1 MLPVVTQEKMMT
13 SSFEVVNGDEYW
25 IGFGVEACGCAAN
38 ERRTSVRASV
48 SIGRGGVLMGRFDND
63 TCSQVY
69 SSIKMNTNKSH
80 LYVQYV
86 RQLARKPTNDVGN
99 TGPSQETTN
108 SKCHPLDW

>member
-1 MLPVVTQEKMMT
+1 MAT
-13 SSFEVVNGDEYW
+13 N
-25 IGFGVEACGCAAN
+25 IGSELALRACGCAAN
-38 ERRTSVRASV
+38 ERRTSVRASVSIGRGRTSVRASV

-69 SSIKMNTNKSH
+69 SSIKMNTYKSH

-108 SKCHPLDW
+108 SKCHPFDW

>member
-1 MLPVVTQEKMMT
+1 MATNIRSELALR
-13 SSFEVVNGDEYW
+13 
-25 IGFGVEACGCAAN
+25 ACGCAAN

-69 SSIKMNTNKSH
+69 SSIKMNTYKSH

-108 SKCHPLDW
+108 SKCHPFDW